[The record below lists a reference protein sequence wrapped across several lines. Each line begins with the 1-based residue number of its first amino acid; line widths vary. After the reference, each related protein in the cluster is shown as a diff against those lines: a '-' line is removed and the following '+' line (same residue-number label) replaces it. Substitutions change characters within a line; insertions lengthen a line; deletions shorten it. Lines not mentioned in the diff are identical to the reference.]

1 MGQASTRTVLFADLR
16 GSTGLFESLGNR
28 AATEVVSRCVIGI
41 AAGVASDGGTV
52 VKTLGD
58 GVLAFFPTPSDA
70 VRAALR
76 MHEVLERTVHNGE
89 TVPLPATDATPRL
102 HVAISHGEVVEW
114 GADCYGDAI
123 NVAARLLEHATDRE
137 TLITGAAHEAL
148 DATRRGLFR
157 RLGPLSL
164 RGRAEPVDVLA
175 CGGRRPGDDATT
187 LSEVVQDEPQPA
199 ELRLSGVR
207 GTLSV
212 VRDDLPLLIGR
223 APPAAYRID
232 HPKVSRTHSRLEWQG
247 DSFVLCDLSFNGTYV
262 SFARG
267 DGVLL
272 RRSVCVLHGR
282 GRIHL
287 GPSAE
292 GAWPELCI
300 DFEVR
305 HPDVAPGRSRSH
317 GNAR

>member
-1 MGQASTRTVLFADLR
+1 MNPASNRTVLFADLR

-28 AATEVVSRCVIGI
+28 AATEVVSRCVTGI
-41 AAGVASDGGTV
+41 AAGVTEDGGTV

-70 VRAALR
+70 VRAAFR
-76 MHEVLERTVHNGE
+76 MHEVLERTVHVEE
-89 TVPLPATDATPRL
+89 TGLPPPLADRTPRL
-102 HVAISHGEVVEW
+102 HVAISHGEVVEC

-123 NVAARLLEHATDRE
+123 NVAARLLEHASDRE
-137 TLITGAAHEAL
+137 TLITGSAYEAL

-164 RGRAEPVDVLA
+164 RGRAEPVEVLA

-187 LSEVVQDEPQPA
+187 LSEVIQDDPPPA
-199 ELRLSGVR
+199 ELRLR
-207 GTLSV
+207 GIRGELRV
-212 VRDDLPLLIGR
+212 GRDELPLLIGR

-232 HPKVSRTHSRLEWQG
+232 HPKVSRTHARLEWQG
-247 DSFVLCDLSFNGTYV
+247 DSFVLCDLSFNGTHV
-262 SFARG
+262 SFTGG

-272 RRSVCVLHGR
+272 RRSVCALHGR

-292 GAWPELCI
+292 GIQPELCI

-305 HPDVAPGRSRSH
+305 HPTVASERGQ
-317 GNAR
+317 

>member
-1 MGQASTRTVLFADLR
+1 MNQASTRTVLFADLR

-28 AATEVVSRCVIGI
+28 AASEVVSRCVIGI
-41 AAGVASDGGTV
+41 AAGVTEDGGQV

-58 GVLAFFPTPSDA
+58 GVLAFFPSPSDA

-76 MHEVLERTVHNGE
+76 MHEVLERTVHGSPSAA
-89 TVPLPATDATPRL
+89 PLTSTTPRL
-102 HVAISHGEVVEW
+102 HVAISLGEVVER
-114 GADCYGDAI
+114 GDECYGDAI
-123 NVAARLLEHATDRE
+123 NVAARLLEHASDRE
-137 TLITGAAHEAL
+137 TLITGPAHEAL
-148 DATRRGLFR
+148 DATRQGLFR

-164 RGRAEPVDVLA
+164 RGRAEPVEVLA

-187 LSEVVQDEPQPA
+187 LSEVIQDDPA
-199 ELRLSGVR
+199 PSELRLSGVR
-207 GTLSV
+207 GELCV
-212 VRDDLPLLIGR
+212 VREDLPLLIGR

-232 HPKVSRTHSRLEWQG
+232 HPKVSRTHARLEWQG
-247 DSFVLCDLSFNGTYV
+247 DSFVLCDLSFNGTHV
-262 SFARG
+262 SFTRG

-292 GAWPELCI
+292 GIRPELCI

-305 HPDVAPGRSRSH
+305 HAQAASGRRP
-317 GNAR
+317 